1 MQPLQNRRVLLGV
14 TGGIAAYKAADL
26 CRRLRGLGAE
36 VQVVMT
42 PAATDFVGPLTFQ
55 ALSGRPARTDLLD
68 PAAEAAMGHIELA
81 RWAELVLVAPA
92 SADFLARLAARGAD
106 DLLATACL
114 ATDAPVA
121 VAPAMNQ
128 GMWRAPATLR
138 NARRLAEDGVRLWGP
153 AEGDQAC
160 GDTGPGRMLEPEDL
174 AARAC
179 ALLAPPRYLADRRVV
194 VTAGPTR
201 EAIDPVRYLSN
212 HSSGR
217 QGFALARAAAEAGA
231 EVILVTGPV
240 DLQTPAGVH
249 RVDVGSAREMLDAA
263 GEAARDAD
271 LFVAVAAVADY
282 RPAEVAP
289 RKLKKDAARP
299 GLVLELVENPDV
311 VATVAR
317 QRGGSGRPYTVAFAA
332 ETHDVL
338 AHARGKLAGKG
349 VDLVVANDVSDR
361 SIGFGAEANEVTL
374 VDADGDEALPR
385 MPKDRLARVLVE
397 RLAAR
402 LAPTT
407 ATGRSVAPQETG

>member
-14 TGGIAAYKAADL
+14 TGGIAAYKAAEL

-36 VQVVMT
+36 LQVVMT

-55 ALSGRPARTDLLD
+55 ALSGRPVRADLLD

-92 SADFLARLAARGAD
+92 SADFLARLAAGRAD

-114 ATDAPVA
+114 ATDAPIA

-128 GMWRAPATLR
+128 AMWRAPATQR

-179 ALLAPPRYLADRRVV
+179 ALLAPPRCLADRKVV

-231 EVILVTGPV
+231 EVVLVSGPV
-240 DLQTPAGVH
+240 DLPTPTGVR
-249 RVDVGSAREMLDAA
+249 RVDVGSAREMLEAA
-263 GEAARDAD
+263 AAAARDAD

-289 RKLKKDAARP
+289 RKLKKGAERP

-317 QRGGSGRPYTVAFAA
+317 QRAGSGRPYTVAFAA

-338 AHARGKLAGKG
+338 AHARGKLERKG

-361 SIGFGAEANEVTL
+361 SIGFGAEENEVTL
-374 VDADGDEALPR
+374 VDVDGDETLPR

-402 LAPTT
+402 LAPTP
-407 ATGRSVAPQETG
+407 ATGRPLAPQGTG